1 MKKTVKKKSESA
13 AHASARALFRAF
25 TDLSEKV
32 AAARPL
38 LRGARIGRD
47 PSADRF
53 VVVHAGSQIEFVL
66 MLPDDD
72 AAKPVIECRRIDSSG
87 ASASSA
93 IARFAFDERG
103 TIVESTM
110 PEWTG
115 LRIDDKDG
123 AWSVVA
129 AVMWAAQGS

>member
-1 MKKTVKKKSESA
+1 MKKAVKKKSESA
-13 AHASARALFRAF
+13 AHTSARALFRTF
-25 TDLSEKV
+25 TELSDKV

-66 MLPDDD
+66 VITADD
-72 AAKPVIECRRIDSSG
+72 AAKPAIECRRIDSSG
-87 ASASSA
+87 ASAGT

-103 TIVESTM
+103 TIVEATM

-115 LRIDDKDG
+115 LRIDDKEG